1 MSKLLLVVLDT
12 PAVTDSCM
20 LFHALQA
27 DARWHVASGYADTP
41 NETVI
46 ARLSWRFKH
55 SLLELEKLITEHVPS
70 HLVLLAQ
77 NRMCCQLM
85 LEKVALNINHST
97 SADHA
102 GLQPDDTLTAEHGAA
117 AYFCNISLN
126 AMKQALQQQ
135 QIPVQLS
142 YHAGTDV
149 ANHVFYGLM
158 HYIKHQNTRLQGG
171 LITSPLLP
179 QQSCA
184 NRSASIGL
192 PLLLQALRISL
203 EACVNGSGQA

>member
-1 MSKLLLVVLDT
+1 MSKLLLVILDT
-12 PAVTDSCM
+12 PAITDSGM
-20 LFHALQA
+20 LFHALQQ
-27 DARWHVASGYADTP
+27 DSRWHVVSGQGDAKV
-41 NETVI
+41 EMAI

-55 SLLELEKLITEHVPS
+55 SLLELEKLIIEHAPS
-70 HLVLLAQ
+70 QLVLLAQ
-77 NRMCCQLM
+77 NSMACQLT
-85 LEKVALNINHST
+85 LEKVALNINHSAR
-97 SADHA
+97 ADDA

-117 AYFCNISLN
+117 AYFCNIPLY
-126 AMKQALQQQ
+126 AMKKALQLN

-171 LITSPLLP
+171 LITTPLLP

-184 NRSASIGL
+184 SHSASIGL
-192 PLLLQALRISL
+192 PLLLQALQISL
-203 EACVNGSGQA
+203 EACVNASGSA